1 MGPPGG
7 FPQTRGLLDTR
18 PSPEPERQQV
28 PRRMRLGCQVT
39 VVTIATLPPQ
49 REQKPQH
56 PHLRRRGEAM
66 GGGCGMEAQAGGG
79 AGEGL
84 GQGRG
89 ICPSSLF
96 TDSLEPLS
104 LSLGFPIRQMWW

>member
-28 PRRMRLGCQVT
+28 PRTMRLGCQVT

-56 PHLRRRGEAM
+56 PHLRRRGGRRWVGAVD
-66 GGGCGMEAQAGGG
+66 GGTGW
-79 AGEGL
+79 
-84 GQGRG
+84 GRG
-89 ICPSSLF
+89 
-96 TDSLEPLS
+96 
-104 LSLGFPIRQMWW
+104 W